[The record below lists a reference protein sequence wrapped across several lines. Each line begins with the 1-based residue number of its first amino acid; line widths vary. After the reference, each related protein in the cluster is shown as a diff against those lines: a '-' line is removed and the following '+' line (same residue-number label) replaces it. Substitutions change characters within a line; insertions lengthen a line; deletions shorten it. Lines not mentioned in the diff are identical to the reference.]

1 MTLEERRSWAFL
13 VVAVVAYGVYL
24 ATVLAGAAS
33 APLVDVDYVPAML
46 WSIGSAIV
54 AGIVLGIVLGI
65 FTPRRDPPKDV
76 RDRDIAQLGDR
87 VGQSFLVVGGV
98 AALLLAITEAP
109 YFYIANVVYL
119 CFVLS
124 AVLGSVTRV
133 VVYRRGF

>member
-13 VVAVVAYGVYL
+13 LVALVAYGVYL
-24 ATVLAGAAS
+24 ATVLARAAS
-33 APLVDVDYVPAML
+33 APLVDVDYVTAML
-46 WSIGSAIV
+46 VSIGGAIV
-54 AGIVLGIVLGI
+54 AGIVINIVLGI
-65 FTPRRDPPKDV
+65 FTPRRDHARDV
-76 RDRDIAQLGDR
+76 RDRDIARLGDR
-87 VGQSFLVVGGV
+87 VGQAFLVIGGV

-124 AVLGSVTRV
+124 AVLSSVTRV

>member
-65 FTPRRDPPKDV
+65 FTPRRDQPKDV

-87 VGQSFLVVGGV
+87 VGQSFLVVGGL

>member
-33 APLVDVDYVPAML
+33 APLVDVDYVPGML

-65 FTPRRDPPKDV
+65 FTPRRDQPKDV

-87 VGQSFLVVGGV
+87 VGQGFLVVGGV

-124 AVLGSVTRV
+124 AVLGSVTKV

>member
-13 VVAVVAYGVYL
+13 AVAVVAYGVYL
-24 ATVLAGAAS
+24 ATVLTGAAS

-54 AGIVLGIVLGI
+54 AGIVLGILLGI
-65 FTPRRDPPKDV
+65 FTPRRDQAKDV

-87 VGQSFLVVGGV
+87 VGQSFLVIGGV

-109 YFYIANVVYL
+109 HFYIANVVYL

>member
-65 FTPRRDPPKDV
+65 FTPRRDQPKDV

>member
-65 FTPRRDPPKDV
+65 FTPRRDQPKDV
-76 RDRDIAQLGDR
+76 RDRDIAHLGDR

>member
-1 MTLEERRSWAFL
+1 MTLEERRSWVYL
-13 VVAVVAYGVYL
+13 VVAVVGYGVYL
-24 ATVLAGAAS
+24 ATVLGKAAS

-46 WSIGSAIV
+46 VSIGGAIA
-54 AGIVLGIVLGI
+54 AGIVINIVLGIL
-65 FTPRRDPPKDV
+65 TPRRDQAKDV
-76 RDRDIAQLGDR
+76 RDRDIAQVGER
-87 VGQSFLVVGGV
+87 VGQAFLVVGGV
-98 AALLLAITEAP
+98 AALLLAITEAH

>member
-65 FTPRRDPPKDV
+65 FTPRRDQSKDV